1 MKTIKDKDV
10 NFDYQKSLKNR
21 NAHPVDRFIKVE
33 KYINRPMA
41 SLVVRAVIN
50 TRITPNGLTYT
61 NFFLGLLA
69 AYLLSK
75 GEYFYFVMGGIFT
88 QLSSIVDCADGMLAR
103 AKNMCSDYGAHLDV
117 FLDRITDFSLIVG
130 MTLGLYSA
138 SLNINIL
145 ITGLIAAGLL
155 SLQAN
160 LFYLTKRYLNNKQTG
175 ETGEARALMLLLIM
189 LFSIFD
195 ILEIGIYIL
204 LVESIVVNL
213 TSLSIFIRLGNKR
226 DILIDSKIEAELET

>member
-1 MKTIKDKDV
+1 MKTIKVKDV
-10 NFDYQKSLKNR
+10 DFNYQKSLKNR
-21 NAHPVDRFIKVE
+21 NISRIDKFITIE

-75 GEYFYFVMGGIFT
+75 GEYPYLVLGGMLT
-88 QLSSIVDCADGMLAR
+88 QVSSVVDCADGMLAR
-103 AKNMCSDYGAHLDV
+103 AKNMCSEYGAHLDV

-130 MTLGLYSA
+130 MTIGLYTT

-145 ITGLIAAGLL
+145 VIGLIGAGLL
-155 SLQAN
+155 TLQAN

-189 LFSIFD
+189 IFSILD
-195 ILEIGIYIL
+195 ILEFGVYL
-204 LVESIVVNL
+204 LITETSIVIL
-213 TSLSIFIRLGNKR
+213 ARISLFIRLGNNR
-226 DILIDSKIEAELET
+226 ENQVETRIDPGLKA